1 MLEVG
6 TKRTKKTRDQSVQCE
21 RNRRE
26 SGGERVAAGLSR
38 VDWRRIRE
46 EMALTFSLSGLRLS
60 WVLAQVEGE
69 RGVKC

>member
-1 MLEVG
+1 M
-6 TKRTKKTRDQSVQCE
+6 
-21 RNRRE
+21 
-26 SGGERVAAGLSR
+26 AAGLSG